1 MKKIVAV
8 LMILVLITTLVSCKG
23 AKHEVDKLAVVL
35 AVGFDLTRDNKYLF
49 TVQVLNTEKESS
61 SSSMGQNKNEQ
72 QNPSDVIVYSMEGQ
86 TPNDAITKLN
96 RQLANTLFLG
106 HTKYIVIGNDL
117 AKAGMA
123 LFVDES
129 LRGYDRRVDSILLV
143 TEGRAQD
150 IVKTVTNEDKI
161 PANVVDELIKNQ
173 ENYGYIPVVSRMNF
187 VNVLYS
193 KTAAPTLG
201 VISLRE
207 NNGNKVFDLGGTAV
221 FNKDKLVGYMDINQ
235 TRGMQWING
244 KVKNGNIS
252 VCLPNNNFVDFY
264 ILTGK
269 SKIKSKMENGELV
282 IEIKIKEEGNIQ
294 TMTMPVDPMKNY
306 KIMDEFSE
314 IQGEA
319 IEKEAI
325 LALQVA
331 QKKYKLDI
339 FDFSGVIKRDNPEY
353 WNKIQKNWSDIFPNL
368 KVKIYVDSK
377 VRRPGLISKPVI

>member
-1 MKKIVAV
+1 MKKVVAV
-8 LMILVLITTLVSCKG
+8 LMTLVLIITLVSCKG
-23 AKHEVDKLAVVL
+23 SKHEINKLAVVL

-72 QNPSDVIVYSMEGQ
+72 QNPSDVIVYSMEGE

-106 HTKYIVIGNDL
+106 HTKYTVIGNDL
-117 AKAGMA
+117 AQAGMA
-123 LFVDES
+123 LFVDEA

-150 IVKTVTNEDKI
+150 IVKIVTNEDKI

-173 ENYGYIPVVSRMNF
+173 ANCGYIPVVSRMNF
-187 VNVLYS
+187 ANALYS

-201 VISLRE
+201 VIRLRE

-244 KVKNGNIS
+244 KVKNGNIAVS
-252 VCLPNNNFVDFY
+252 LPNNNFVDFY

-294 TMTMPVDPMKNY
+294 TMTMPVDPMKDY
-306 KIMDEFSE
+306 KIMDKFSE
-314 IQGEA
+314 IQGDA

-325 LALQVA
+325 LALQAA

-353 WNKIQKNWSDIFPNL
+353 WNKIQKNWSDVFPNL
-368 KVKIYVDSK
+368 KVKIYVDAK

>member
-8 LMILVLITTLVSCKG
+8 LMTLVLIITLVSCKG
-23 AKHEVDKLAVVL
+23 AKHEINKLAVVL

-72 QNPSDVIVYSMEGQ
+72 QNPSDVIVYSMEGE

-96 RQLANTLFLG
+96 RQLANTLFFG
-106 HTKYIVIGNDL
+106 HTKYTVIGNDL
-117 AKAGMA
+117 AQAGMA
-123 LFVDES
+123 LFVDEA

-150 IVKTVTNEDKI
+150 IVKIVTNEDKI
-161 PANVVDELIKNQ
+161 PANVVNGLIKNQ
-173 ENYGYIPVVSRMNF
+173 ANCGYIPVVSRMNF
-187 VNVLYS
+187 ANALYS

-201 VISLRE
+201 VIRLRE

-244 KVKNGNIS
+244 KVKNGNIAVS
-252 VCLPNNNFVDFY
+252 LPNNNFVDFY

-294 TMTMPVDPMKNY
+294 TITMPVDPMKDY
-306 KIMDEFSE
+306 KIMDKFSE
-314 IQGEA
+314 IQGDA

-325 LALQVA
+325 LALQAA

-353 WNKIQKNWSDIFPNL
+353 WNKIQKNWSDVFPNL
-368 KVKIYVDSK
+368 KVKIYVDAK